1 MSEALAAHE
10 GDAHWIQDLFK
21 QLGTKTATEILRE
34 AFTNPTLVQQDN
46 VTSTIRS
53 ALDSLAYA
61 GRLSDGDVLWLCENL
76 VRVAGDPRLITE
88 FIGKLSNER
97 IKTKFAEVLFEKVA
111 SVGTSS
117 DSGAFLAAAGLH
129 VLSKTSKNT
138 QISLLKRLSERGDF
152 QQIIAAAL
160 KSEYAWGIEQKTT
173 KFANLAGLLQT
184 IGAAGD
190 AKLQT
195 KFFFAVIDEMRRAGR
210 AEDASINQA
219 LIALFE
225 KNYGLISNHEKQPQF
240 RERMGFFVDKVLA
253 FSANDSSDYAVK
265 LSSRQLAACIK
276 YSIRYSE
283 GDDGSDAY
291 KSWIL
296 SAWLDR
302 NQKDV
307 GKLQELVRYLGGES
321 AGKYIGRAFSSGVSI
336 PSIIPGASKAV
347 NNLIASGSLS
357 TRELDGLVKALYS
370 AYYNPD
376 DGVDLSVLENL
387 FLGFEEKAAEKCV
400 NATMALR
407 NDSDFYWRA
416 WATRI
421 LARTSP
427 GFLGQLLNRVGGES
441 LGEVTRGAL
450 EFIFNFPPIGRF
462 LTGDVARALEKLALS
477 PNTSK
482 TDLAK
487 VFLSSAESAQHYIF
501 AGGSYGIH
509 QALIKLLCK
518 CPYEVF
524 SLGKIEEVESEIRH
538 SFVNALKSE
547 RGLEEDLRRSL
558 IKSVEGLMNEAQKL
572 GLPEKPGYIRT
583 EALGYIHS
591 AGYLIGIAYDAAEIT
606 RERTKE
612 GVENI
617 LDVLFDL
624 GLARLK
630 FIRSHDVLDESGK
643 IVLNPLLDKLKEYF
657 AENIENFLNKELRE
671 DQQKLLLCVA
681 GMAVL
686 LNGEVR
692 EAFVNAF
699 CSVIGDQYEIR
710 EAINSFVKSLE
721 RMMEVDQGRRS

>member
-1 MSEALAAHE
+1 M
-10 GDAHWIQDLFK
+10 
-21 QLGTKTATEILRE
+21 
-34 AFTNPTLVQQDN
+34 
-46 VTSTIRS
+46 
-53 ALDSLAYA
+53 
-61 GRLSDGDVLWLCENL
+61 
-76 VRVAGDPRLITE
+76 
-88 FIGKLSNER
+88 
-97 IKTKFAEVLFEKVA
+97 
-111 SVGTSS
+111 
-117 DSGAFLAAAGLH
+117 
-129 VLSKTSKNT
+129 
-138 QISLLKRLSERGDF
+138 RGDF

-160 KSEYAWGIEQKTT
+160 KSEHAWGIEQKTT

-253 FSANDSSDYAVK
+253 FSANGSSDYAVK

-283 GDDGSDAY
+283 GDDESDAY

-427 GFLGQLLNRVGGES
+427 GFLGQLLNKTGSEGLRQAM
-441 LGEVTRGAL
+441 RDAL
-450 EFIFNFPPIGRF
+450 ELSIHAPGSYF
-462 LTGDVARALEKLALS
+462 LVEDVARVAENVARI
-477 PNTSK
+477 PNANK

-487 VFLSSAESAQHYIF
+487 VFLSLADF
-501 AGGSYGIH
+501 AKRTPLRDSYELH

-524 SLGKIEEVESEIRH
+524 VVLTPDINITEVQSQIRQ
-538 SFVNALKSE
+538 SFVTVLGNNGSAGVGEDLYRSLVDS
-547 RGLEEDLRRSL
+547 LEEL
-558 IKSVEGLMNEAQKL
+558 IRGAQKRD
-572 GLPEKPGYIRT
+572 LP
-583 EALGYIHS
+583 EALGYIQS
-591 AGYLIGIAYDAAEIT
+591 AGYLTGITYDAAEVIQ
-606 RERTKE
+606 ERTKE
-612 GVENI
+612 KVKTT

-624 GLARLK
+624 GLAKIKL
-630 FIRSHDVLDESGK
+630 IPGADISDEGGK
-643 IVLNPLLDKLKEYF
+643 IAIDLLLEKHKENA
-657 AENIENFLNKELRE
+657 AESVANFLHKELRE
-671 DQQKLLLCVA
+671 DQRELLACVA

-686 LNGEVR
+686 LEGNEVR
-692 EAFVNAF
+692 RVFIDAF
-699 CSVIGDQYEIR
+699 CSVIGDQDKAK
-710 EAINSFVKSLE
+710 EALYSIIDFLE
-721 RMMEVDQGRRS
+721 KKMDADHGGRF

>member
-1 MSEALAAHE
+1 ME
-10 GDAHWIQDLFK
+10 GM
-21 QLGTKTATEILRE
+21 G
-34 AFTNPTLVQQDN
+34 
-46 VTSTIRS
+46 
-53 ALDSLAYA
+53 DSY
-61 GRLSDGDVLWLCENL
+61 
-76 VRVAGDPRLITE
+76 
-88 FIGKLSNER
+88 F
-97 IKTKFAEVLFEKVA
+97 
-111 SVGTSS
+111 
-117 DSGAFLAAAGLH
+117 GA
-129 VLSKTSKNT
+129 
-138 QISLLKRLSERGDF
+138 
-152 QQIIAAAL
+152 
-160 KSEYAWGIEQKTT
+160 
-173 KFANLAGLLQT
+173 
-184 IGAAGD
+184 
-190 AKLQT
+190 
-195 KFFFAVIDEMRRAGR
+195 
-210 AEDASINQA
+210 
-219 LIALFE
+219 
-225 KNYGLISNHEKQPQF
+225 
-240 RERMGFFVDKVLA
+240 
-253 FSANDSSDYAVK
+253 
-265 LSSRQLAACIK
+265 
-276 YSIRYSE
+276 
-283 GDDGSDAY
+283 
-291 KSWIL
+291 
-296 SAWLDR
+296 
-302 NQKDV
+302 
-307 GKLQELVRYLGGES
+307 
-321 AGKYIGRAFSSGVSI
+321 
-336 PSIIPGASKAV
+336 
-347 NNLIASGSLS
+347 
-357 TRELDGLVKALYS
+357 
-370 AYYNPD
+370 
-376 DGVDLSVLENL
+376 DLS
-387 FLGFEEKAAEKCV
+387 
-400 NATMALR
+400 R
-407 NDSDFYWRA
+407 
-416 WATRI
+416 
-421 LARTSP
+421 
-427 GFLGQLLNRVGGES
+427 FLGQLLNRVGGES